1 MECMQ
6 STAKA
11 FDPDHPLLRDRPRLE
26 RILDAVFIAIQRQ
39 LSLPASRRRE
49 EKVPEPALLG
59 GVSARDV
66 LQEAFEELLLHPH
79 DGFTG
84 SWEALGVDIAKKRA
98 IDAWRKSRT
107 GLQETEHR
115 PALTVISGDS
125 EVTGGD
131 GLSAGAVIAAVPDTD
146 PTPEEQYLLSEEEYQ
161 SACRTHELRDL
172 AREKLTEREQ
182 KVIFGVVFEERSR
195 KDIGEELGVT
205 GQWVG
210 KILNKAIKKLEQD
223 PRYPYETRQ

>member
-1 MECMQ
+1 M
-6 STAKA
+6 
-11 FDPDHPLLRDRPRLE
+11 
-26 RILDAVFIAIQRQ
+26 
-39 LSLPASRRRE
+39 
-49 EKVPEPALLG
+49 
-59 GVSARDV
+59 
-66 LQEAFEELLLHPH
+66 
-79 DGFTG
+79 
-84 SWEALGVDIAKKRA
+84 
-98 IDAWRKSRT
+98 
-107 GLQETEHR
+107 
-115 PALTVISGDS
+115 
-125 EVTGGD
+125 
-131 GLSAGAVIAAVPDTD
+131 IAAVPDTD

-182 KVIFGVVFEERSR
+182 KVIFGVAFEERSR